1 MDFLPHYD
9 SRLKKS
15 TRRQWVHTEKTDDTW
30 PKLQSWFEEVEKNP
44 GSFTASHKKGRI
56 YAGVNLR
63 LPGLEQAIYHLKT
76 DSVQTRPHPLC
87 ITTSYRPQTPVS
99 VLTTTLTQQLAV
111 PNREWRWWRTVVRDM
126 GPGQY
131 RANTAVYPPPR
142 TGPSDQL

>member
-1 MDFLPHYD
+1 MTQGCRNLQGD
-9 SRLKKS
+9 SEFTQTQQTTPDLNFKVS
-15 TRRQWVHTEKTDDTW
+15 LRRQK
-30 PKLQSWFEEVEKNP
+30 KNP
-44 GSFTASHKKGRI
+44 GSFTASHKKDRI
-56 YAGVNLR
+56 YAGLNLR

-131 RANTAVYPPPR
+131 RANTAVHPPPR
-142 TGPSDQL
+142 TGPSDQLQAGSSI